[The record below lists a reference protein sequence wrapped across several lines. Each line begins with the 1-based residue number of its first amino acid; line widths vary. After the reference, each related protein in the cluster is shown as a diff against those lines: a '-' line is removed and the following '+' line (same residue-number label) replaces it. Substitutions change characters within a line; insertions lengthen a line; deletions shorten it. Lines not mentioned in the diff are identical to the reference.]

1 MFLGGRFSMPHC
13 SGQTGTITPPELMSY
28 LFLTGGDSG
37 DRASCVGSRA
47 GILPWGQSHCLHPY
61 NLLQD
66 SGLSPHLR
74 VETPQKGP
82 CLVPQTFQG
91 ACALAL
97 AMGSIPW
104 PLIELFL

>member
-1 MFLGGRFSMPHC
+1 MVGRGQFSVPHC
-13 SGQTGTITPPELMSY
+13 CGQSGTITPPEFMSCP
-28 LFLTGGDSG
+28 LITGGDSG
-37 DRASCVGSRA
+37 DGASCVGSGA
-47 GILPWGQSHCLHPY
+47 GISPLGQSCCFHPH

-74 VETPQKGP
+74 VETPQKRP
-82 CLVPQTFQG
+82 CLALQTFQG

-104 PLIELFL
+104 PLVELFL